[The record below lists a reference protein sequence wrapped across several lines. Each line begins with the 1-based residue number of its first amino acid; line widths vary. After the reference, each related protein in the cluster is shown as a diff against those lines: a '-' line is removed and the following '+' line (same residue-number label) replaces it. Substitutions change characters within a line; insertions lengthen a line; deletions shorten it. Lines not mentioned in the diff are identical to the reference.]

1 MGRLRNQTRCLPV
14 LLAAAVLAASAPATA
29 GDKPRLVAQLGH
41 SLAIWD
47 IAFSPDG
54 RHLVTGSN
62 DRTAQ
67 IWFVETRSAVRR
79 LVGHAGGIFTVD
91 WSPDGRWVITGATDG
106 TARLWE
112 VSTGETV
119 AVFEHPEQAVWSATF
134 STDGATAYTAGGD
147 GTVRAWDTRSGK
159 ERSVVVQTDV
169 ALMAVAASPCGRW
182 LAVGGKGGLL
192 KVLDTEGYEPHL
204 VLDIGTADPRQIA
217 FSADGGRLAMVDR
230 RGGIRLWAMDDGATG
245 HPIATADVEATS
257 VAFAPMGERLAI
269 GSGRGILELWEGTT
283 GEPVWALEDVE
294 TGGKSTA
301 VAFSPGGDRLAAVRW
316 PDRVAFVDLQGKE
329 EPGMLEGRARAV
341 TSLSLSSDERLLLTA
356 GFDGTLRLWDLTRG
370 GIERSFPAGGSTAR
384 LSRDGRRALS
394 DGDEGTAILWD
405 VRSGEVV
412 HRLGHGDERVFDVQF
427 ADDDSHILTASMDG
441 SAAYW
446 DLETGA
452 AEHRVQADGEDR
464 FAFFSPTGTEYAT
477 AAQPRPGGAEA
488 PPSPIRLFDARSGE
502 LRCTFG
508 EALPPIMYAAFSRD
522 GQLALTGHGSSVLHG
537 DEHTTARLWST
548 RTCEQVQQFTGHAA
562 AVVYAGLTSGDR
574 TALTASFDNTA
585 RVWDVETG
593 EEELCL
599 RGHTDIVASIQ
610 LSSDGR
616 HVYTGAIDGTVRV
629 WDRATGQELCRLIQF
644 VDGTWAVVDPEG
656 RFDGSN
662 LGEVEGLHWVVDNEP
677 IALWQLKERYYE
689 PGLLRKI
696 IAGEPLRPVER
707 FGDVGLPPALD
718 VEALGEGRFA
728 VRMVDRGGGLGR
740 LQVLVNGKEIEA
752 DARAGARPRDEDPA
766 TWIVDVGAAASVRP
780 GDDNQVRFVPW
791 NGEEYLTG
799 RGATR
804 SWKATG
810 VANPSP
816 PQLWAIVGGVS
827 DYEGDALDLRFAAKD
842 ATEFATALQV
852 AAHRLFGEDSV
863 HISLLADGEGP
874 ETLRPTSAN
883 FAAAFEAARDARP
896 QDVLVVYLAGHGI
909 ATNTGGSSYAY
920 LTAEARSADPS
931 VLGDPEVRRITAVTA
946 EQLVAWIK
954 EIPTTKQVFLLD
966 TCSAGAAIADLVE
979 RRDIPGDQVRAIERL
994 RSRTGF
1000 HVLMGCAADRVSYEA
1015 SNYRQ
1020 GLLTYALLEGMAGA
1034 ALRDGAFVDVAGLF
1048 QYAADRVPDL
1058 AVDVGGI
1065 QRPMIA
1071 SPGGLSFDIG
1081 QLGAEERR
1089 SIRLAGPL
1097 PLVCRPR
1104 AVDVREGYDVLDL
1117 ESRLLTVLRDLSA
1130 ADEDTQAVFVDANS
1144 MGGAARPTLLYR
1156 RQGKRL
1162 IVNARLVVDGE
1173 PVSTCRLA
1181 FDPDDLDRVASHT
1194 LAELLKQWEH
1204 AAEP

>member
-1 MGRLRNQTRCLPV
+1 MLTVGTP
-14 LLAAAVLAASAPATA
+14 LAFAD
-29 GDKPRLVAQLGH
+29 DKPRLVAQLGH

-79 LVGHAGGIFTVD
+79 LVGHAGKIFAVA
-91 WSPDGRWVITGATDG
+91 WSPDGRWVLTGATDG
-106 TARLWE
+106 AARLWE
-112 VSTGETV
+112 VSSGETF
-119 AVFEHPEQAVWSATF
+119 AVFEHPALGVWSVAF
-134 STDGATAYTAGGD
+134 SADGATAYTAGGD
-147 GTVRAWDTRSGK
+147 GTVRAWDTGSGG
-159 ERSVVVQTDV
+159 ERSVIADADAAMT
-169 ALMAVAASPCGRW
+169 AVAASPCGRW
-182 LAVGGKGGLL
+182 VAVGGKGGLL
-192 KVLDTEGYEPHL
+192 QVLETEGYELH
-204 VLDIGTADPRQIA
+204 VEIDIGAVVPRQFA

-230 RGGIRLWAMDDGATG
+230 EGGVRLWAMEDGDSG
-245 HPIATADVEATS
+245 RPIASVDMEATS
-257 VAFAPMGERLAI
+257 VAFAPVGDRLAI
-269 GSGRGILELWEGTT
+269 GSGRGVLELWEGST
-283 GEPVWALEDVE
+283 GEPLWAREDVGN
-294 TGGKSTA
+294 TGMSTA
-301 VAFSPGGDRLAAVRW
+301 VAFSPDGARIAVVRW
-316 PDRVAFVDLQGKE
+316 PDRVAFVDLQGNE
-329 EPGMLEGRARAV
+329 EPGLLEGRARPV
-341 TSLSLSSDERLLLTA
+341 TSLSLSSDEDLLLTA

-370 GIERSFPAGGSTAR
+370 AIERSFPAAGSTAR
-384 LSRDGRRALS
+384 LSGDGRRALS
-394 DGDEGTAILWD
+394 DGDEGTALLWD
-405 VRSGEVV
+405 VRSGDVL
-412 HRLGHGDERVFDVQF
+412 HRLVHGDQRVFDVQF
-427 ADDDSHILTASMDG
+427 ADGDSHILTASTDG
-441 SAAYW
+441 SAVYW
-446 DLETGA
+446 DAETGV
-452 AEHRVQADGEDR
+452 AEHRVRADGEGR
-464 FAFFSPTGTEYAT
+464 FAFFSPTGAEYAT
-477 AAQPRPGGAEA
+477 AAQPQPGGNDAL
-488 PPSPIRLFDARSGE
+488 PSAIRLIDTRSGE
-502 LRCTFG
+502 VRCTFG

-537 DEHTTARLWST
+537 DEHTSARLWST
-548 RTCEQVQQFTGHAA
+548 ATCEQVQRFAGHTA
-562 AVVYAGLTSGDR
+562 AVVYAGLASEDR
-574 TALTASFDNTA
+574 TVLTASFDNTA

-593 EEELCL
+593 DEELCL

-629 WDRATGQELCRLIQF
+629 WDRETGQELCRLIQF

-696 IAGEPLRPVER
+696 LRGEPLRPVER
-707 FGDVGLPPALD
+707 FGDLGLPPAVE
-718 VEALGEGRFA
+718 VEALGEGRFE

-752 DARAGARPRDEDPA
+752 DARAGARTRDGDPT
-766 TWIVDVGAAASVRP
+766 TWVVDVGSAASVRP
-780 GDDNQVRFVPW
+780 GEENRVRFVPW

-799 RGATR
+799 RGASRT
-804 SWKATG
+804 WEATG
-810 VANPSP
+810 EADRSP

-827 DYEGDALDLRFAAKD
+827 DYEGDVLDLRYAAKD
-842 ATEFATALQV
+842 AREFAGALEV
-852 AAHRLFGEDSV
+852 AARRLFGEDSV
-863 HISLLADGEGP
+863 HISLLADDGGP
-874 ETLRPTSAN
+874 DAQPPTSAN
-883 FAAAFEAARDARP
+883 IAAAFEAARDARP
-896 QDVLVVYLAGHGI
+896 QDVLVVYLAGHGV
-909 ATNTGGSSYAY
+909 ATTTVGSSYAY
-920 LTAEARSADPS
+920 LTAEARSADPG
-931 VLGDPEVRRITAVTA
+931 VLADPEVRRITAVTA
-946 EQLVAWIK
+946 EQLVSWIK

-1034 ALRDGAFVDVAGLF
+1034 ALRDGSFVDVAGLF
-1048 QYAADRVPDL
+1048 QYTADRVPEL

-1065 QRPMIA
+1065 QRPLIA

-1081 QLGAEERR
+1081 QLGAEERK
-1089 SIRLAGPL
+1089 SIRLASPL

-1117 ESRLLTVLRDLSA
+1117 EARLLAALRA
-1130 ADEDTQAVFVDANS
+1130 QPTADGDVHAVFVDADS
-1144 MGGAARPTLLYR
+1144 MPGAARPTLLYR

-1181 FDPDDLDRVASHT
+1181 FDPDDLDRVARHT
-1194 LAELLKQWEH
+1194 LATLLGQWGRTEG
-1204 AAEP
+1204 P